1 MMTSYEVSIWRER
14 TDDQPDSVT
23 TVEAYTPDHAM
34 TTAMR
39 TLGLR
44 VAMKVEVRT
53 AGGLL
58 SWRWRCVLLLAQHYM
73 FLMSGT

>member
-14 TDDQPDSVT
+14 FEDQPDSVT
-23 TVEAYTPDHAM
+23 TVEAYTADHAM
-34 TTAMR
+34 TTVMR

-44 VAMKVEVRT
+44 VAMKVEVST
-53 AGGLL
+53 ADGLL
-58 SWRWRCVLLLAQHYM
+58 SWRWRCVVLLAQHYM